1 MQIGE
6 NLYEMI
12 ADNIRQERKRIGI
25 TQGQLAEKADLS
37 IDTIKS
43 VESGRRAMTLDTYLK
58 IVQALETTP
67 FRFIRDMD
75 HGKDHIERFQ
85 CMTTER
91 SDREIDFVLHIV
103 EQILKGQDSYLNR

>member
-6 NLYEMI
+6 NIYEMI
-12 ADNIRQERKRIGI
+12 ADNIRRERKQLNI

-37 IDTIKS
+37 LDTIKS

-67 FRFIRDMD
+67 FTFITDMESE
-75 HGKDHIERFQ
+75 HHLERFR
-85 CMTTER
+85 CMTAER
-91 SDREIDFVLHIV
+91 SKGEMEFVLHMV
-103 EQILKGQDSYLNR
+103 EQILKGKDSYLHHQ